1 MIEKQLLKLLLN
13 YEFFKENEC
22 RLLRTMFPEGLNKLY
37 ETIVES
43 HKKYKTDLSEEEV
56 FILYKEN
63 NPTITTANKTNIEF
77 LINEIK
83 EVAFPK
89 KEIVSDIL
97 LGMYRK
103 EMGRQIGTAALEL
116 IDGDVTQIPEL
127 KQLIAKL
134 ENNTPLQTEVV
145 EVTADIEELIELVK
159 HTTKYSFNLVGLQA
173 IVGGIGPG
181 IFTIIGARPE
191 VGKSAMW
198 ISLVAAPGGFL
209 QQGAKVAAF
218 VNEEPAVRT
227 KIRLVS
233 ALTGKTFTEI
243 QATVE
248 DTKKQ
253 CELLR
258 TNLKIYDAV
267 TLTIPQIEGYV
278 EETQPDIVIIDQLDK
293 VEITGIYNSTHERLR
308 EIYIRTREL
317 GKRFNVAP
325 IAISQLSAEAEGKL
339 NVSLDQ
345 FENSRTGKAAE
356 GDLILAIG
364 KRPSTADGDETIRQ
378 INVLKN
384 KVTGIHSHP
393 VVRLRSEISRY
404 EN

>member
-1 MIEKQLLKLLLN
+1 MIEKQLIKLLLN

-22 RLLRTMFPEGLNKLY
+22 RLLRTMFPEGLDKLY

-43 HKKYKTDLSEEEV
+43 HTKYKTNLSEDEI

-63 NPTITTANKTNIEF
+63 NPTITTANKTNVEY

-83 EVAFPK
+83 DIPLPN

-97 LGMYRK
+97 IGLYRK
-103 EMGRQIGTAALEL
+103 EMGRQVGIAAMEL
-116 IDGDVTQIPEL
+116 IDGDASQIAEL
-127 KQLIAKL
+127 KQLVAKL
-134 ENNTPLQTEVV
+134 ENNMPLQTEIV
-145 EVTADIEELIELVK
+145 EITADVKELIELVK
-159 HTTKYSFNLVGLQA
+159 HTTKYTFNLVELQA
-173 IVGGIGPG
+173 AVGGIGPG

-209 QQGAKVAAF
+209 QQGAKVAVF

-227 KIRLVS
+227 KIRLIS
-233 ALTGKTFTEI
+233 ALTGKTFSEI
-243 QATVE
+243 QATIE
-248 DTKKQ
+248 DTQKQ

-293 VEITGIYNSTHERLR
+293 VEVVGTFNATHERLR

-339 NVSLDQ
+339 NVTLDM

-356 GDLILAIG
+356 GDLILGIG
-364 KRPSTADGDETIRQ
+364 ARNTEENEMFRQ

-384 KVTGIHSHP
+384 KITGVHVRP
-393 VVRLRSEISRY
+393 TVRLRSEISRY

>member
-13 YEFFKENEC
+13 YEFFKEYESQ
-22 RLLRTMFPEGLNKLY
+22 LLLTMFPDGLNRLY
-37 ETIVES
+37 ETIVEAHS
-43 HKKYKTDLSEEEV
+43 KYKTDLSEDEI
-56 FILYKEN
+56 FILYKEH
-63 NPTITTANKTNIEF
+63 NPTITTAAKTNIEF

-83 EVAFPK
+83 EVPLPN
-89 KEIVSDIL
+89 KEIIADIL
-97 LGMYRK
+97 LGLYRK
-103 EMGRQIGTAALEL
+103 EMGRKIGTSALEL
-116 IDGDVTQIPEL
+116 IDGDVSQIPEL

-134 ENNTPLQTEVV
+134 EQNTPLQTEVV

-159 HTTKYSFNLVGLQA
+159 HTTKYSFNLTDLQA
-173 IVGGIGPG
+173 AVGGTGPG

-191 VGKSAMW
+191 VGKSALW

-218 VNEEPAVRT
+218 VNEEPAIRT
-227 KIRLVS
+227 KLRLVS
-233 ALTGKTFTEI
+233 ALTGKTFSEI
-243 QATVE
+243 QATTE

-278 EETQPDIVIIDQLDK
+278 EETTPDIVVIDQLDK
-293 VEITGIYNSTHERLR
+293 VEIGGSFNSTHEKLR

-317 GKRFNVAP
+317 GKRFKVAP
-325 IAISQLSAEAEGKL
+325 IAISQLSAEAEGRL
-339 NVSLDQ
+339 NVTLDQ

-356 GDLILAIG
+356 GDLILGIG
-364 KRPSTADGDETIRQ
+364 KRNEGEDELLRQ

-384 KVTGIHSHP
+384 KITGIHSRP
-393 VVRLRSEISRY
+393 LVRLRSEISRY

>member
-13 YEFFKENEC
+13 YEFFKEHEC
-22 RLLRTMFPEGLNKLY
+22 RLLRSMFPEGLNRLY
-37 ETIVES
+37 ETIVEA
-43 HKKYKTDLSEEEV
+43 HKKYKADLSEDEI
-56 FILYKEN
+56 FMLYKEN
-63 NPTITTANKTNIEF
+63 NPTITTATKMNIEF
-77 LINEIK
+77 LITELK
-83 EVAFPK
+83 EVALPK
-89 KEIVSDIL
+89 KDLIADIL
-97 LGMYRK
+97 IGLYRK
-103 EMGRQIGTAALEL
+103 EMGRQIGTAALDL
-116 IDGDVTQIPEL
+116 IDGDTAQIPEL

-134 ENNTPLQTEVV
+134 ENNIPLQTEVV
-145 EVTADIEELIELVK
+145 EVTADIAELIELVK
-159 HTTKYSFNLVGLQA
+159 HTTKYSFNLVGLQEV
-173 IVGGIGPG
+173 VGGIGPG

-209 QQGAKVAAF
+209 QQGAKVAVF
-218 VNEEPAVRT
+218 INEEPAIRT

-233 ALTGKTFTEI
+233 ALTGKTFHEI

-248 DTKKQ
+248 DTKAQ
-253 CELLR
+253 CELIR

-278 EETQPDIVIIDQLDK
+278 EEFQPDIVIIDQLDK
-293 VEITGIYNSTHERLR
+293 VEIAGTFNGTHERLR

-317 GKRFNVAP
+317 GKRFKVAP

-339 NVSLDQ
+339 NVTLDQ

-356 GDLILAIG
+356 GDLIIGIG
-364 KRPSTADGDETIRQ
+364 KRPSSADGDETIRQ

-384 KVTGIHSHP
+384 KVTGLHSHP

>member
-13 YEFFKENEC
+13 YEFFKEHESK
-22 RLLRTMFPEGLNKLY
+22 LLRTMFPEGLDRLY

-43 HKKYKTDLSEEEV
+43 HTKYKTNLSEDEI
-56 FILYKEN
+56 FMLYKEN
-63 NPTITTANKTNIEF
+63 NPTITTAAKTNIEF
-77 LINEIK
+77 LINDIK
-83 EVAFPK
+83 TVALPN
-89 KEIVSDIL
+89 KEIVADIL
-97 LGMYRK
+97 LGLYRK
-103 EMGRQIGTAALEL
+103 EMGRQIGAAAIEL
-116 IDGDVTQIPEL
+116 IDGDAAQITEL
-127 KQLIAKL
+127 KQLVSRL
-134 ENNTPLQTEVV
+134 ETNIPLQSEVV
-145 EVTADIEELIELVK
+145 EVTADIEELIELVQ
-159 HTTKYSFNLVGLQA
+159 HTTKYSFNLVELQSV
-173 IVGGIGPG
+173 VGGIGPG

-191 VGKSAMW
+191 VGKSALW

-209 QQGAKVAAF
+209 HQGAKVAVF

-227 KIRLVS
+227 KIRLIS
-233 ALTGKTFTEI
+233 ALTGKTFSEI

-253 CELLR
+253 CELIR

-278 EETQPDIVIIDQLDK
+278 EETTPDIVIIDQLDK
-293 VEITGIYNSTHERLR
+293 VGINGTFNSTHERLR

-317 GKRFNVAP
+317 GKRFKVAP
-325 IAISQLSAEAEGKL
+325 IAISQLSAEAEGRL
-339 NVSLDQ
+339 HVTLDQ

-356 GDLILAIG
+356 GDLIIGIG
-364 KRPSTADGDETIRQ
+364 KRNNAEDELLRQ

-384 KVTGIHSHP
+384 KVTGVHSHP
-393 VVRLRSEISRY
+393 MARLRSEISRY

>member
-22 RLLRTMFPEGLNKLY
+22 RLLKTMFPEGLNKLY

-43 HKKYKTDLSEEEV
+43 HNKYKTNLSEDEI
-56 FILYKEN
+56 FMLYKEN
-63 NPTITTANKTNIEF
+63 NPTLTTAAKTNIEF
-77 LINEIK
+77 LINDLK
-83 EVAFPK
+83 EVALPK
-89 KEIVSDIL
+89 KEIIEDIL
-97 LGMYRK
+97 LGLYRK
-103 EMGRQIGTAALEL
+103 EMGRQIGTAALDL
-116 IDGDVTQIPEL
+116 IDGDAKQIAEL
-127 KQLIAKL
+127 KHLVSKL
-134 ENNTPLQTEVV
+134 ETNIPLQTEVV
-145 EVTADIEELIELVK
+145 EITAGVEELIELVK
-159 HTTKYSFNLVGLQA
+159 HTTEYSFNLTELQEA
-173 IVGGIGPG
+173 VGGIGPG

-191 VGKSAMW
+191 VGKSALW
-198 ISLVAAPGGFL
+198 ISLVAAPRGFL
-209 QQGAKVAAF
+209 HQGAKVAAF
-218 VNEEPAVRT
+218 VNEEPATRI
-227 KIRLVS
+227 KIRLIS

-253 CELLR
+253 CELIQ

-267 TLTIPQIEGYV
+267 TLTIPQIEGYI
-278 EETQPDIVIIDQLDK
+278 EETTPDIVVIDQLDK
-293 VEITGIYNSTHERLR
+293 VEIGGTFNSTHERLR

-317 GKRFNVAP
+317 GKRFKVAP

-339 NVSLDQ
+339 NVTLDQ

-356 GDLILAIG
+356 GDLIIGIG
-364 KRPSTADGDETIRQ
+364 KRNDSEDELLRQ

-384 KVTGIHSHP
+384 KITGIHSRP
-393 VVRLRSEISRY
+393 LVRLRSEISRY

>member
-13 YEFFKENEC
+13 YAFFKEHES
-22 RLLRTMFPEGLNKLY
+22 RLLRTMFPEGLDRLY

-43 HKKYKTDLSEEEV
+43 HTKYKTDLSEDEI
-56 FILYKEN
+56 FMLYKEN
-63 NPTITTANKTNIEF
+63 NPTITTAAKTNIEF
-77 LINEIK
+77 LINDIK
-83 EVAFPK
+83 TVALPN
-89 KEIVSDIL
+89 KEIISDIL
-97 LGMYRK
+97 LGLYRK
-103 EMGRQIGTAALEL
+103 EMGRQIGVSAIEL
-116 IDGDVTQIPEL
+116 IEGDAAQIPEL
-127 KQLIAKL
+127 KQLISKL
-134 ENNTPLQTEVV
+134 ETNIPLQSEVV
-145 EVTADIEELIELVK
+145 EVTADIEELIELVQ
-159 HTTKYSFNLVGLQA
+159 HTTKYSFNLVDLQSV
-173 IVGGIGPG
+173 VGGIGPG

-209 QQGAKVAAF
+209 HQGAKVAVF
-218 VNEEPAVRT
+218 VNEEPAIRT

-233 ALTGKTFTEI
+233 ALTGKTFSEI

-248 DTKKQ
+248 STKAQ
-253 CELLR
+253 CELIR

-278 EETQPDIVIIDQLDK
+278 EETTPDIVVIDQLDK
-293 VEITGIYNSTHERLR
+293 VGIDGTYNSTHERLR

-339 NVSLDQ
+339 NVTLDQ

-356 GDLILAIG
+356 GDLIIGIG
-364 KRPSTADGDETIRQ
+364 KRNNAEDELLRQ

-393 VVRLRSEISRY
+393 MARLRSEISRY

>member
-1 MIEKQLLKLLLN
+1 MIEKQLIKLLLN

-22 RLLRTMFPEGLNKLY
+22 RLLRTMFPDGLDKLY

-43 HKKYKTDLSEEEV
+43 HTKYKTNLSEDEI
-56 FILYKEN
+56 FMLYKEN
-63 NPTITTANKTNIEF
+63 NPTITTANKTNVEY

-83 EVAFPK
+83 EVALPK
-89 KEIVSDIL
+89 KEIVADIL
-97 LGMYRK
+97 TGLYRK
-103 EMGRQIGTAALEL
+103 EMGRQVGIAAMEL
-116 IDGDVTQIPEL
+116 IDGDASQIAEL
-127 KQLIAKL
+127 KHLVAKL
-134 ENNTPLQTEVV
+134 ESNIPLHTEVV

-159 HTTKYSFNLVGLQA
+159 HTTKYSFNLIELQSA
-173 IVGGIGPG
+173 VGGIGPG

-191 VGKSAMW
+191 CGKSALW
-198 ISLVAAPGGFL
+198 ISLVASPGGFL

-227 KIRLVS
+227 KIRLIS
-233 ALTGKTFTEI
+233 ALTGKTFSEI
-243 QATVE
+243 QSTVG

-253 CELLR
+253 CELLQ

-278 EETQPDIVIIDQLDK
+278 EETKPDIIIIDQLDK
-293 VEITGIYNSTHERLR
+293 VEITGTFNSTHERLR

-339 NVSLDQ
+339 NVTLDQ

-356 GDLILAIG
+356 GDLIIGIG
-364 KRPSTADGDETIRQ
+364 KRNETENDMFRQ
-378 INVLKN
+378 INILKN
-384 KVTGIHSHP
+384 KITGIHSRP
-393 VVRLRSEISRY
+393 TVRLRSEISRY

>member
-13 YEFFKENEC
+13 YEFFKEHEC
-22 RLLRTMFPEGLNKLY
+22 RLLRAMFPEGLNRLY
-37 ETIVES
+37 ETIVEA
-43 HKKYKTDLSEEEV
+43 HKKYKTDLSEDEI
-56 FILYKEN
+56 FMLYKEN
-63 NPTITTANKTNIEF
+63 NPTLTTAAKMNIEF
-77 LINEIK
+77 LITELKEI
-83 EVAFPK
+83 ALPK
-89 KEIVSDIL
+89 KELIADIL
-97 LGMYRK
+97 LGLYRK
-103 EMGRQIGTAALEL
+103 EMGRQIATASLEL
-116 IDGDVTQIPEL
+116 IEGDVAQIPEL
-127 KQLIAKL
+127 KHLIAKL
-134 ENNTPLQTEVV
+134 EKNVPLQTEVV
-145 EVTADIEELIELVK
+145 EVTADIEELIKLVQ
-159 HTTKYSFNLVGLQA
+159 HTTKYNFNLVGLQEV
-173 IVGGIGPG
+173 VGGIGPG

-218 VNEEPAVRT
+218 INEEPAVRT

-233 ALTGKTFTEI
+233 ALTGKTFSEI

-253 CELLR
+253 CELLH

-278 EETQPDIVIIDQLDK
+278 EEFEPDIVVIDQLDK
-293 VEITGIYNSTHERLR
+293 VEIAGTFNGTHERLR

-339 NVSLDQ
+339 NVTLDQ

-356 GDLILAIG
+356 GDLILGIG
-364 KRPSTADGDETIRQ
+364 MRHGGEDETIRQ

-384 KVTGIHSHP
+384 KITGIHTHP
-393 VVRLRSEISRY
+393 ITRLRSEISRY

>member
-13 YEFFKENEC
+13 YQFFKENESK
-22 RLLRTMFPEGLNKLY
+22 LLRTMFPEGLNRLY
-37 ETIVES
+37 ETIVEAHS
-43 HKKYKTDLSEEEV
+43 KYKTNLSEDEI

-63 NPTITTANKTNIEF
+63 NPTITTAAKTNIEF
-77 LINEIK
+77 LISEIK
-83 EVAFPK
+83 EVPFPK
-89 KEIVSDIL
+89 KEIVADIL
-97 LGMYRK
+97 IGLYRK

-116 IDGDVTQIPEL
+116 IDGDSAQIPEL
-127 KQLIAKL
+127 KHLISKL
-134 ENNTPLQTEVV
+134 ETNAPLQTEVV
-145 EVTADIEELIELVK
+145 EITADIEELIELVK
-159 HTTKYSFNLVGLQA
+159 HTTEYSFNLVELQA
-173 IVGGIGPG
+173 VVGGIGPG

-209 QQGAKVAAF
+209 HQGAKVAVF
-218 VNEEPAVRT
+218 INEEPAIRT

-233 ALTGKTFTEI
+233 ALTGKTFSEI
-243 QATVE
+243 QSTIE
-248 DTKKQ
+248 DTKEQ
-253 CELLR
+253 CELIR

-278 EETQPDIVIIDQLDK
+278 EEVQPDIVVIDQLDK
-293 VEITGIYNSTHERLR
+293 VEITGTFNGMHERLR

-339 NVSLDQ
+339 NVTLDQ

-356 GDLILAIG
+356 GDLIIGIG
-364 KRPSTADGDETIRQ
+364 KRNEVENEMFRQ
-378 INVLKN
+378 INILKN
-384 KVTGIHSHP
+384 KITGIHSRP
-393 VVRLRSEISRY
+393 TVRLRSEISRY